1 VQRRRALLSSS
12 TLATI
17 AAEGAGGT
25 AVELGAT
32 FASKASGNENIGDT
46 SSSAASGAE
55 GEAESTEAESMSM
68 SIALEAS
75 LSGDGTARSVGR
87 AAGSHL
93 AESFA
98 SADAARIAELGVEAI
113 SVSGFGGAAAGGE
126 DAMTEASLHADTMIA
141 RTAECCDDGM
151 TPFASSSADASTE
164 GLVDGFATNS
174 AFDAEGEAESV
185 SEVRGSAGSLLEVAA
200 VRGTGD
206 TDIPFDAEAI
216 ASSATS
222 GQVETYGTGDSS
234 ASYGDLF
241 QSMVSNIND
250 LFQRELD
257 GTIEVNQ
264 LVGDGSLADSGGL
277 AVAEAEALLGGR
289 ASALGMSGVFLG
301 GDTGGTVAG
310 RVGGN
315 TNFDPVEGSISASM
329 SQIRAGGP
337 VLAVATG
344 YSGPGYAQTIG
355 SGFTTSNLY
364 VEAEARGSPRD
375 ENILGTAES
384 FAEGTGIGVAMT
396 TIDTST
402 EGVDSGSIGEASSM
416 AYVDPYASSFAGS
429 IFFPN
434 TAFSGNGYSFA
445 GTTAES
451 EASGDSFINF
461 DSATRTVSNIRG
473 QATEDGVGLSGFV
486 GQENTAMLEGRA
498 IDALPQALEL
508 GLESGS
514 LVVATIKSD
523 GTYTDTTL
531 DGMSASLLEATGRVQ
546 VESMV
551 DSMTDLVI
559 TDIPEAQAGADGPGI
574 VFLYEVPELG
584 TTESGPILIDD
595 VENLQKFF
603 SVLGFFGLSPLR
615 FFRDIEGADNLAF
628 SQPLYQNRVRTTNL
642 DR

>member
-241 QSMVSNIND
+241 QSMLTHATFD
-250 LFQRELD
+250 ATERA
-257 GTIEVNQ
+257 NQ
-264 LVGDGSLADSGGL
+264 EGIFSLAETGG
-277 AVAEAEALLGGR
+277 VGMSEAEAHLGGQ
-289 ASALGMSGVFLG
+289 AVGEGISGVFLG

-310 RVGGN
+310 RASGDTQV
-315 TNFDPVEGSISASM
+315 FPELGSSSGA
-329 SQIRAGGP
+329 QTQVLAGPP

-355 SGFTTSNLY
+355 HGDTMSRLKVLSDASAITTTENAFDPAVGQGTIKGF
-364 VEAEARGSPRD
+364 
-375 ENILGTAES
+375 
-384 FAEGTGIGVAMT
+384 GTGSSVIT
-396 TIDTST
+396 TMT
-402 EGVDSGSIGEASSM
+402 EGVDTGSIGAASSI
-416 AYVDPYASSFAGS
+416 VELNTFSESFANVP
-429 IFFPN
+429 F
-434 TAFSGNGYSFA
+434 TAFGPFGSASG
-445 GTTAES
+445 GTMGFSAATGDSAITFDSSSNAES
-451 EASGDSFINF
+451 RITGFAEDDENSVRATVTQLNAGQLGGIALGLEA
-461 DSATRTVSNIRG
+461 
-473 QATEDGVGLSGFV
+473 
-486 GQENTAMLEGRA
+486 
-498 IDALPQALEL
+498 QALEL
-508 GLESGS
+508 GLQSDASTEAFFVAGGTNSATAEGMTLETLDAMGS
-514 LVVATIKSD
+514 LVDYTFQPSSTSEINVVTDPIVGSD
-523 GTYTDTTL
+523 DEGTNL
-531 DGMSASLLEATGRVQ
+531 SVMR
-546 VESMV
+546 
-551 DSMTDLVI
+551 LVI
-559 TDIPEAQAGADGPGI
+559 PG
-574 VFLYEVPELG
+574 
-584 TTESGPILIDD
+584 
-595 VENLQKFF
+595 
-603 SVLGFFGLSPLR
+603 R
-615 FFRDIEGADNLAF
+615 
-628 SQPLYQNRVRTTNL
+628 
-642 DR
+642 